1 MVEQSVVKL
10 VDDLVVRMAGK
21 KAVLKVEKSV
31 ERLVEMRVD

>member
-1 MVEQSVVKL
+1 MKL
-10 VDDLVVRMAGK
+10 VDDLVVRMADQ